1 MLNRVITLS
10 SWPRA
15 IAHVDAD
22 AFFASVEQALH
33 PEFKGKPV
41 ITGAERG
48 IVAAASYEAKALGV
62 KRGVPLSEVTR
73 ICPECILLPS
83 DYETYSLFSKRMF
96 SILRRFSPQIEEYS
110 IDEAFVDITGTR
122 RVHRTGYK
130 EIGRMMMDAIE
141 RELGITVSVGVSL
154 SKSLAKLCSKYHKP
168 NGLTA
173 VPGRNIHLL
182 LSKTKLAQVWGF
194 GPNTVALLEK
204 QGLKTAL
211 DFVEK
216 DESFAEDILG
226 KNGVDLWNE
235 LRGEYYYPVTTEL
248 ETKQASISKFKTFT
262 PPSNRRDIVLARLV
276 RNLESACIKARR
288 HGLAARRIV
297 AVLKKQTFSSD
308 GLEMKLSRPSA
319 SPLEL
324 MSSLTSMFD
333 ELYHAGVPYRST
345 GIVLADL
352 TDAPD
357 FQLGLFEDPVRAVNV
372 RRVFD
377 AVDEANR
384 RFGKHSV
391 FIANGVHLG
400 KQHAGNRGR
409 TAYRKQETLR
419 GETARQHLNIP
430 LLH

>member
-1 MLNRVITLS
+1 MLNRVITLH

-15 IAHVDAD
+15 IAHIDAD

-33 PEFKGKPV
+33 PEFRGKPV

-96 SILRRFSPQIEEYS
+96 SILRRFSPQVEEYS

-130 EIGRMMMDAIE
+130 EIGRMMQDTIE

-154 SKSLAKLCSKYHKP
+154 SKTLAKLCSKYRKP
-168 NGLTA
+168 HGLTA

-182 LSKTKLAQVWGF
+182 LNKTELRRVCGF
-194 GPNTVALLEK
+194 GPNTVALLQK
-204 QGLKTAL
+204 YGLKTAL
-211 DFVEK
+211 DFVER
-216 DESFAEDILG
+216 DESFAEALLG

-235 LRGEYYYPVTTEL
+235 LRGEYYYPVTTEA
-248 ETKQASISKFKTFT
+248 EHKQASISKFKTFT
-262 PPSNRRDIVLARLV
+262 PPSNKRDVVFARIV

-288 HGLAARRIV
+288 YGLAARRIV
-297 AVLKKQTFSSD
+297 AILRKQNFESD
-308 GLEMKLSRPSA
+308 GLETKLNRPSA

-324 MSSLTSMFD
+324 MGALTGMFD
-333 ELYHAGVPYRST
+333 ELYRTGALYRATGV
-345 GIVLADL
+345 VLADL

-357 FQLGLFEDPVRAVNV
+357 FQLGLFEDPVRAINV

-391 FIANGVHLG
+391 FMGSGMHLD
-400 KQHAGNRGR
+400 KQHAG
-409 TAYRKQETLR
+409 
-419 GETARQHLNIP
+419 QHLKIP